1 MSGKP
6 EFMNNEKTVLV
17 FNEPNEAKNVIDCL
31 AKCIKVKLWVK
42 NSRIIILSGHH
53 HTNPDGKVGATRN
66 IYTHYD
72 HLMEQ
77 LEREIEEME
86 YTFEFLE
93 MKTVPFDGDSKGNM
107 LYMLAKGSLA
117 NLRAKLQHVLESDCQ
132 NVLVFA
138 TFASLSNKGR
148 LLLVTL
154 Q

>member
-1 MSGKP
+1 MYQSQIMAQEFQNHYP
-6 EFMNNEKTVLV
+6 EWPSHKSRW
-17 FNEPNEAKNVIDCL
+17 PNGSYC
-31 AKCIKVKLWVK
+31 
-42 NSRIIILSGHH
+42 
-53 HTNPDGKVGATRN
+53 
-66 IYTHYD
+66 
-72 HLMEQ
+72 
-77 LEREIEEME
+77 
-86 YTFEFLE
+86 
-93 MKTVPFDGDSKGNM
+93 